1 MKYFLYLLATTSFFL
16 TSASAFADNKNQN
29 DSEGNSEQIV
39 VTGKKK
45 QPSIVENYSTVGTKT
60 NTALK
65 EVPQSITVI
74 TRQQMDDQNVRTV
87 SEALAYSAGVSA
99 GSRPGGRFDSIYLRG
114 FGGFGGNANY
124 VQFLD
129 GLRMTRGLSYAVPSF
144 DEYLMQSVE
153 VLRGPASV
161 LYGQASPGGFVNMTM
176 KKAEK
181 QTFYEVRGDGASY
194 NYGDVMADM
203 GGVVNKDKTLALRL
217 TAVGRYGDTQV
228 DFAKERHLAIMP
240 QLQWTPTND
249 TSLYARF
256 VYQYDPNS
264 LYGIALP
271 AKGTVLK
278 NPNGKLP
285 TSLNTSE
292 PGFDKY
298 RRSEYVFE
306 AGLDHNLS
314 DAIGFHQKFR
324 YMRLD
329 SNFQSVSLRALAAD
343 NATASRMA
351 TVSYEQLN
359 SYNVDNN
366 LQSHFDTGQV
376 HHTLITGL
384 DFLLADSD
392 RALGNTVI
400 PSLNLYDPVY
410 GASFTPKVTSYA
422 TQSQTQL
429 GLYIQDQAKYKNLS
443 MIMGGRYDWASTST
457 HYKYGGTSSS
467 SSDRA
472 ATYRGGL
479 VYNFDNGISPYF
491 SYSTS
496 FMPTAGTSYAG
507 QAFKPTKG
515 DQYEV
520 GVKYQPRQNI
530 SITGSAYTIS
540 QSNVLT
546 TDPEHTT
553 YNIQT
558 GKVRSRG
565 FELEARTVPLP
576 GLNLIAS
583 YSYNDIQIRSDTTA
597 SNVGNRLLGA
607 PANMASGWITYE
619 LQKGSMKG
627 FGFGGGIRYNG
638 YSYGDN
644 ANSFKVPSYILGDV
658 ELHYDLKNSFPEI
671 NSTLLQL
678 NINNVA
684 DNKYTV
690 ACASS
695 MSCFYG
701 TRRVVMGQVRARW

>member
-1 MKYFLYLLATTSFFL
+1 M
-16 TSASAFADNKNQN
+16 
-29 DSEGNSEQIV
+29 
-39 VTGKKK
+39 
-45 QPSIVENYSTVGTKT
+45 
-60 NTALK
+60 
-65 EVPQSITVI
+65 
-74 TRQQMDDQNVRTV
+74 
-87 SEALAYSAGVSA
+87 
-99 GSRPGGRFDSIYLRG
+99 
-114 FGGFGGNANY
+114 
-124 VQFLD
+124 
-129 GLRMTRGLSYAVPSF
+129 
-144 DEYLMQSVE
+144 
-153 VLRGPASV
+153 
-161 LYGQASPGGFVNMTM
+161 
-176 KKAEK
+176 
-181 QTFYEVRGDGASY
+181 RGDGASY
-194 NYGDVMADM
+194 NYGDIMADM

-314 DAIGFHQKFR
+314 DAIAFHQKFR

-329 SNFQSVSLRALAAD
+329 SNFQSVSLRALASD

-443 MIMGGRYDWASTST
+443 MIMGGA
-457 HYKYGGTSSS
+457 
-467 SSDRA
+467 
-472 ATYRGGL
+472 L
-479 VYNFDNGISPYF
+479 
-491 SYSTS
+491 
-496 FMPTAGTSYAG
+496 
-507 QAFKPTKG
+507 
-515 DQYEV
+515 
-520 GVKYQPRQNI
+520 
-530 SITGSAYTIS
+530 
-540 QSNVLT
+540 
-546 TDPEHTT
+546 
-553 YNIQT
+553 
-558 GKVRSRG
+558 
-565 FELEARTVPLP
+565 
-576 GLNLIAS
+576 
-583 YSYNDIQIRSDTTA
+583 
-597 SNVGNRLLGA
+597 
-607 PANMASGWITYE
+607 
-619 LQKGSMKG
+619 
-627 FGFGGGIRYNG
+627 
-638 YSYGDN
+638 
-644 ANSFKVPSYILGDV
+644 
-658 ELHYDLKNSFPEI
+658 
-671 NSTLLQL
+671 
-678 NINNVA
+678 
-684 DNKYTV
+684 
-690 ACASS
+690 
-695 MSCFYG
+695 
-701 TRRVVMGQVRARW
+701 

>member
-1 MKYFLYLLATTSFFL
+1 MCVLFQKPWHIVQVFL
-16 TSASAFADNKNQN
+16 
-29 DSEGNSEQIV
+29 
-39 VTGKKK
+39 
-45 QPSIVENYSTVGTKT
+45 
-60 NTALK
+60 
-65 EVPQSITVI
+65 
-74 TRQQMDDQNVRTV
+74 R
-87 SEALAYSAGVSA
+87 EAGQ
-99 GSRPGGRFDSIYLRG
+99 GD
-114 FGGFGGNANY
+114 
-124 VQFLD
+124 
-129 GLRMTRGLSYAVPSF
+129 
-144 DEYLMQSVE
+144 

-194 NYGDVMADM
+194 NYGDIMADM

-329 SNFQSVSLRALAAD
+329 SNFQSVSLRALASD

-472 ATYRGGL
+472 ATYRGDWFIISIMGFL
-479 VYNFDNGISPYF
+479 LISHIRLLLCRQLEQAMLGKRLNRLKGIS
-491 SYSTS
+491 
-496 FMPTAGTSYAG
+496 M
-507 QAFKPTKG
+507 
-515 DQYEV
+515 
-520 GVKYQPRQNI
+520 
-530 SITGSAYTIS
+530 
-540 QSNVLT
+540 
-546 TDPEHTT
+546 
-553 YNIQT
+553 
-558 GKVRSRG
+558 
-565 FELEARTVPLP
+565 
-576 GLNLIAS
+576 
-583 YSYNDIQIRSDTTA
+583 
-597 SNVGNRLLGA
+597 RLG
-607 PANMASGWITYE
+607 
-619 LQKGSMKG
+619 
-627 FGFGGGIRYNG
+627 
-638 YSYGDN
+638 
-644 ANSFKVPSYILGDV
+644 
-658 ELHYDLKNSFPEI
+658 
-671 NSTLLQL
+671 L
-678 NINNVA
+678 NINQDRILVLQVLLIRFR
-684 DNKYTV
+684 K
-690 ACASS
+690 
-695 MSCFYG
+695 
-701 TRRVVMGQVRARW
+701 VMC